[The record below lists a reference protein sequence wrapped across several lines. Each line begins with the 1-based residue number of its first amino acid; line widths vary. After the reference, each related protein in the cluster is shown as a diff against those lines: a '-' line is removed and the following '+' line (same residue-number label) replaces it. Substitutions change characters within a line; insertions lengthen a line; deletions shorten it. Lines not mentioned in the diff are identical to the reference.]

1 MELQARTF
9 YVECIN
15 LGDERFIWNDKLMFI
30 DAGTKSGNVAEA
42 HVLIDRPIV
51 QSDGFTRNY
60 LDSHHVDTREGK
72 HVLSI
77 FLACYRL
84 SNERMHYPKIN
95 DSTSGG
101 HPIKNIEDFRTY
113 RRNNN
118 PFVNC
123 KLEAESVEDNM
134 RDLKNTIPLFEKVMK
149 HIQFNQKKTNNP
161 LLIALPL
168 YQRIAGFDIED
179 VIDYCTILESLVCEN
194 ESELKFKFAL
204 RTALL
209 IEMPDMDRKD
219 VFEFLKKVYNIRSRL
234 VHGSEISLQMFSSE
248 NANIVFNLENIV
260 AVTLVTYIELVN
272 SGFNKKQI
280 IEKLDHMAL
289 EIP

>member
-1 MELQARTF
+1 MELHARTF
-9 YVECIN
+9 YVEGIN
-15 LGDERFIWNDKLMFI
+15 LGDERFIWNDKLMFM
-30 DAGTKSGNVAEA
+30 DAGTKSGNVAEV
-42 HVLIDRPIV
+42 HVLINRPIMK
-51 QSDGFTRNY
+51 SDEISRNY
-60 LDSHHVDTREGK
+60 LDQHHIDTKEGK
-72 HVLSI
+72 HILSI

-84 SNERMHYPKIN
+84 SIERMHYPKIN
-95 DSTSGG
+95 DSMSGG

-113 RRNNN
+113 KRNNN

-123 KLEAESVEDNM
+123 KLEAESIEDNI

-149 HIQFNQKKTNNP
+149 HIQFNQKKANP

-168 YQRIAGFDIED
+168 YQRITGFDIED

-209 IEMPDMDRKD
+209 IEMPDMDRKE
-219 VFEFLKKVYNIRSRL
+219 VFEFLKNVYNIRSRL
-234 VHGSEISLQMFSSE
+234 VHGTEISLQMYSSE
-248 NANIVFNLENIV
+248 NTNIIFNLQNIV
-260 AVTLVTYIELVN
+260 AIALVEYIELVN
-272 SGFNKKQI
+272 SGFSKKQI

-289 EIP
+289 ETP